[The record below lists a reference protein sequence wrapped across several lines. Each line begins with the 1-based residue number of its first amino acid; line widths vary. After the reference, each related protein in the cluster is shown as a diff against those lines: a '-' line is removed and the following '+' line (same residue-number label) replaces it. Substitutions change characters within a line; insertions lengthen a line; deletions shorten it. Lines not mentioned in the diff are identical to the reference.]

1 MAWPG
6 ARAGLN
12 QAVVPVRKF
21 TLADVR
27 LDEGKRS
34 HQQHENAVV
43 VVHGGKWGI
52 LP

>member
-1 MAWPG
+1 MARPG

-43 VVHGGKWGI
+43 VVHGGK
-52 LP
+52 